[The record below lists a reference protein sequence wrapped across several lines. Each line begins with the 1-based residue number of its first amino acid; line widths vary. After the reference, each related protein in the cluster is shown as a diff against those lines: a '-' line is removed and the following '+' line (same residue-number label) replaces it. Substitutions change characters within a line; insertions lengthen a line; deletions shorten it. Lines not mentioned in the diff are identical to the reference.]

1 MRESRIKGY
10 RSIIVYALIA
20 VMVCTGWPS
29 VGHAASFTV
38 DSARGK
44 IAAGALHSVALKSD
58 GSVVAWGNNSNGQ
71 CNVPSGLTGA
81 VDVVAGNGHNLA
93 LKSDGTVAAWGYN
106 GDGQSNVPSGLTGV
120 KAIAAGTLHSLILK
134 SDETVVAWGHNG
146 YGQSNVPSGLT
157 GVKAIAAGYFHS
169 LALKSDGTVVAWGY
183 NSYGQS
189 NVPAGLTGVV
199 AIAAGS
205 YHSLALKSDGTVVA
219 WGYNNYGQSNVPAG
233 LNLLTQVPVSND
245 HSFTINQNTTG
256 TGTLTATDA
265 DGDPLTYLLVS
276 PPSKGI
282 ASVSNSG
289 SYTYT
294 PYWDVTGIDTFQY
307 QVNDGTVSSNVA
319 TVTVNILSN
328 NADLSSLTI
337 SKGTLSPAFSSDQV
351 NYSVRVLYEVDQL
364 TITPMVEDST
374 ATLKINSASTVS
386 GIGKTVDLN
395 VGSNEILV
403 EVTSQAGTQKTYT
416 VLVTRAPQSSNSD
429 LSNLTIS
436 QGTLSPSFSSGT
448 TEYTASVGNEI
459 TSLEIT
465 PTVADGTAT
474 LQVNTADATSGSA
487 RMVNLDVGDNEIVVD
502 VTAQNGAT
510 KTYKVTVTRAK
521 SSNADLS
528 NLTISEG
535 TLTPSF
541 SADTTEYSAS
551 VGNEITSLEMT
562 PTLADGTAT
571 LQVNTADATSGSA
584 RTVSL
589 NVGDNEILVDVTAQ
603 NGATKTYKVT
613 VTRAESSN
621 ADLSNLTISQGTLS
635 PSFSADTTEY
645 TASVGNEITSLEI
658 TPTVADGTATLQV
671 NTADATSGSARMVNL
686 DVGDNEIVVDVTA
699 QNGATKTYKVTV
711 TRAKSSNADLSSLT
725 ISEGTLSPSFS
736 AGTTEYTASVEN
748 EITSLDITPTVA
760 DGTATLKVNTAD
772 ATSGNA
778 RTVNLN
784 VGDNEILIEV
794 TAQNG
799 TTKTYKVTV
808 TRAKSSN
815 ADLSSLTISEGTLSP
830 SFSAGTTE
838 YTASV
843 ENEITSLEMTPTV
856 ADGTATLKVNT
867 ADATSGNART
877 VSLNVGDNE
886 ISIEV
891 TAQNGTTK
899 TYKVTVTRAESSN
912 ADLSSLTISEGTL
925 SPSFSAGTTEYTAS
939 VENEITS
946 LDITPTV
953 ADGTAT
959 LKVNTADATS
969 GNARTVSLNVG
980 DNEISIE
987 VTAQNGTTKT
997 YKVTVTRAKSSNAD
1011 LSNLTISQGTLSPS
1025 FSSGTTEY
1033 TASVGN
1039 EITSLEITPTVAD
1052 GTATLQV
1059 NTADATSGSARTV
1072 SLNVGDNEILV
1083 DVTAQNGA
1091 TKTYKV
1097 TVTRAESSNAD
1108 LSNLTISQGTLSPS
1122 FSADTTEYTASVG
1135 NEITS
1140 LEITPTV
1147 ADGTATLQVNTADA
1161 TSGSARMVSLNV
1173 GDNEIVVDVTAQNGA
1188 TKTYKVTVTRL
1199 GLSDEEAVMEAQKAL
1214 EVGFAEGDSSG
1225 AVTKNVILPT
1235 GGLNETAISWT
1246 SDKPNV
1252 IAPDGTVTRPKY
1264 SAGDSAVV
1272 LTALIAKNG
1281 ITDTKTFTL
1290 TVKAT
1295 EAQFYTLT
1303 VENGTGSGSYEE
1315 GVEVAIVADAPPEG
1329 KEFDK
1334 WIGGDGGVLAD
1345 ATSSSTTF
1353 TMPADAATVTATYK
1367 IMAPALMPSIELSQT
1382 DNHDF
1387 GSVIEGYSPRTPF
1400 TVLVNNTGTGATG
1413 DLTVELGGSDAS
1425 AFALSKTTIGSIG
1438 ASGSDNFTVVPNN
1451 HLLAGSFSATV
1462 AVYGDNVA
1470 PQRFTV
1476 SFTVTTTPP
1485 EIPTAPANVSSVAG
1499 DGQVT
1504 LNWEAVTG
1512 ADHYS
1517 VYQYEGTAAPTDETD
1532 WNLVQASVT
1541 SATYTVTNLTNG
1553 TSYAFAVKA
1562 IGAGGTSGFSAATL
1576 STPTAS
1582 LPPAPTAPAKLIG
1595 VAGDGQVTLN
1605 WEAVTGADHY
1615 SVYQYEGTAAP
1626 TDETDWNLVQA
1637 SVTLATYT
1645 VTGLTNGT
1653 SYTFAVKA
1661 IGPGGTSGFSEA
1673 ATATLVATGGNGVVG
1688 GGGNSP
1694 SHVTSA
1700 NGAIAIPVG
1709 SSGEV
1714 GLNDEISIQV
1724 PVGAAEQELRITI
1737 EYRSVADIPSSTQE
1751 AFASSVFEVLKN
1763 VAGAFKKPVKLSI
1776 KFDPAKVGSDRKASI
1791 HYYDEEK
1798 KTWREVGGTVDG
1810 EWITVEVDH
1819 FTKYAVLAIEANN
1832 NVDEETVTE
1841 PIPSFTDIAGH
1852 WGEQS
1857 IVRAAT
1863 LKLVSGYLDGT
1874 FKPNAPVTRAE
1885 FTVMLASALKLDGT
1899 GVALAF
1905 KDEAKIGAWAKQA
1918 VALAV
1923 QEGIVTGDGGGNF
1936 RPEAKIT
1943 RAEMAAM
1950 IAKALNVSPEA
1961 NAITG
1966 FADDKDIPKWA
1977 KGSAEAIRELGIVS
1991 GRGGNSFAPNGAATR
2006 AEAVV
2011 MLLRLL
2017 EVREQ

>member
-157 GVKAIAAGYFHS
+157 GVAAIAAGYFHSLALKSDGTVVAWGANEPSNVPSGLTGVVAIAAGDFHSLALKSDGTVVAWGDNLYGQSVVPSGLTGVVAIAAGYSHS

-502 VTAQNGAT
+502 VTAQNGA
-510 KTYKVTVTRAK
+510 
-521 SSNADLS
+521 
-528 NLTISEG
+528 
-535 TLTPSF
+535 
-541 SADTTEYSAS
+541 
-551 VGNEITSLEMT
+551 
-562 PTLADGTAT
+562 
-571 LQVNTADATSGSA
+571 
-584 RTVSL
+584 
-589 NVGDNEILVDVTAQ
+589 
-603 NGATKTYKVT
+603 
-613 VTRAESSN
+613 
-621 ADLSNLTISQGTLS
+621 
-635 PSFSADTTEY
+635 
-645 TASVGNEITSLEI
+645 
-658 TPTVADGTATLQV
+658 
-671 NTADATSGSARMVNL
+671 
-686 DVGDNEIVVDVTA
+686 
-699 QNGATKTYKVTV
+699 
-711 TRAKSSNADLSSLT
+711 
-725 ISEGTLSPSFS
+725 
-736 AGTTEYTASVEN
+736 
-748 EITSLDITPTVA
+748 
-760 DGTATLKVNTAD
+760 
-772 ATSGNA
+772 
-778 RTVNLN
+778 
-784 VGDNEILIEV
+784 
-794 TAQNG
+794 
-799 TTKTYKVTV
+799 
-808 TRAKSSN
+808 
-815 ADLSSLTISEGTLSP
+815 
-830 SFSAGTTE
+830 
-838 YTASV
+838 
-843 ENEITSLEMTPTV
+843 
-856 ADGTATLKVNT
+856 
-867 ADATSGNART
+867 
-877 VSLNVGDNE
+877 
-886 ISIEV
+886 
-891 TAQNGTTK
+891 
-899 TYKVTVTRAESSN
+899 
-912 ADLSSLTISEGTL
+912 
-925 SPSFSAGTTEYTAS
+925 
-939 VENEITS
+939 
-946 LDITPTV
+946 
-953 ADGTAT
+953 
-959 LKVNTADATS
+959 
-969 GNARTVSLNVG
+969 
-980 DNEISIE
+980 
-987 VTAQNGTTKT
+987 TKT